1 MKALVIDTST
11 EKSFVAVG
19 LFYPDCKVL
28 REIELTQPSSK
39 TLFPALKRVFSSD
52 IQIIVVGVGPG
63 SYTGIRVGVAAA
75 KAIAFAKNL
84 PLISVSTIEAFTGP
98 APYVSVID
106 ARFSGVYAAFPNS
119 EARVYSIEEFHKV
132 CCSKTMIVSPHPEI
146 LKKRLKFANYLE
158 KFPES
163 RFLLQKAKV
172 KWENDDYS
180 KNAEAKILYLK
191 ETQAESELKRKRAV
205 E

>member
-1 MKALVIDTST
+1 MKALLIDTST
-11 EKSFVAVG
+11 EKSFIAVG
-19 LFYPDCKVL
+19 QLYPDGKIL
-28 REIELTQPSSK
+28 EEIELTQPSSK

-52 IQIIVVGVGPG
+52 IQVLVVGVGPG

-98 APYVSVID
+98 IPYVSVID

-119 EARVYSIEEFHKV
+119 DAQLYSIDEFHKA
-132 CCSKTMIVSPHPEI
+132 CSPETVIVSPHPEI
-146 LKKRLKFANYLE
+146 LKKRLKCTNYLE

-180 KNAEAKILYLK
+180 MNAEAKILYLK